1 MTSHPQREN
10 RRDSAARPPRTCRRW
25 LGAVAGLTLIA
36 VTAACSSTGGRPE
49 ATGGGIGA
57 GQADTDPITIAMIT
71 HAAPGDTFWDLIRAG
86 AETAAAKN
94 NATLRY
100 SSDPQAPNQANFVQG
115 ALDAGVDGIALTLAF
130 PDALSGAVQQAANS
144 GVPLVAFNAGL
155 DDWER
160 LGVDQYF
167 GQDENVAG
175 AAVGDRLNEEGS
187 QNAICV
193 IMEQG
198 NVALES
204 RCAGVAS
211 TFGGNVEVLNV
222 EGRNMPGVRSAIDAK
237 LRQDP
242 NIDTVITLGAPF
254 ALTAVDAITD
264 ANSEARVVTFDTNAA
279 LMDAIEAGA
288 VEWAIDQQP
297 FLQGY
302 LAVDSLWL
310 NIYNDTVIGGGQSV
324 LTGPTFI
331 DESNIESIADLARSG
346 LR

>member
-1 MTSHPQREN
+1 MTVHPQREIS
-10 RRDSAARPPRTCRRW
+10 RDSGTGPSRARRRW
-25 LGAVAGLTLIA
+25 LGIAAGITIAA

-49 ATGGGIGA
+49 ATGGGLGA

-86 AETAAAKN
+86 AEAAAQKN

-115 ALDAGVDGIALTLAF
+115 ALDAGVDGIAVTLAF
-130 PDALSGAVQQAANS
+130 PDAMAGAVDAAHNR

-155 DDWER
+155 DDWQR
-160 LGVDQYF
+160 LGVTQYF
-167 GQDENVAG
+167 GQDETVAG
-175 AAVGDRLNEEGS
+175 NAVGERLNEEGS
-187 QNAICV
+187 ERAICV
-193 IMEQG
+193 IQEQG
-198 NVALES
+198 HVALES
-204 RCAGVAS
+204 RCAGVAE
-211 TFGGNVEVLNV
+211 TFNGNVEVLNV
-222 EGRNMPGVRSAIDAK
+222 DGRNMPGVRSGIDAK

-242 NIDTVITLGAPF
+242 SIDTVITLGAPF
-254 ALTAVDAITD
+254 ALTAVDSVGD
-264 ANSEARVVTFDTNAA
+264 AGSDARVVTFDTNAA
-279 LMDAIEAGA
+279 LIDALDAGT
-288 VEWAIDQQP
+288 VDWAIDQQP

-310 NIYNDTVIGGGQSV
+310 YLLNGTEIGGGQPV

-331 DESNIESIADLARSG
+331 DESNVESVAEATRAG

>member
-1 MTSHPQREN
+1 MTVHPQRASS
-10 RRDSAARPPRTCRRW
+10 RDSASRSSRARRRW
-25 LGAVAGLTLIA
+25 LGVVAGVSIAALT
-36 VTAACSSTGGRPE
+36 VACSDTGGRPE

-86 AETAAAKN
+86 AETAAQKN

-115 ALDAGVDGIALTLAF
+115 ALDAGVDGIAVTLAF
-130 PDALSGAVQQAANS
+130 PDAMAGAVQQAQNA
-144 GVPLVAFNAGL
+144 GVPTVAFNAGL
-155 DDWER
+155 DDWQR
-160 LGVDQYF
+160 LGVTQYF
-167 GQDENVAG
+167 GQDENLAG
-175 AAVGDRLNEEGS
+175 AAVGERLNEEGS
-187 QNAICV
+187 QRAVCV

-204 RCAGVAS
+204 RCAGVAT
-211 TFGGNVEVLNV
+211 TFNGSSEVLNV
-222 EGRNMPGVRSAIDAK
+222 EGRNMPGVRAAIDAK

-242 NIDTVITLGAPF
+242 EIDTVITLGAPF
-254 ALTAVDAITD
+254 ALTAVDAIND
-264 ANSEARVVTFDTNAA
+264 ANSDARVVTFDTNAA
-279 LMDAIEAGA
+279 LIDAIESGT
-288 VEWAIDQQP
+288 VDWAIDQQP

-310 NIYNDTVIGGGQSV
+310 NIYNKAEIGGGQPV

-331 DESNIESIADLARSG
+331 DETNVDSIAELARAG
-346 LR
+346 VR